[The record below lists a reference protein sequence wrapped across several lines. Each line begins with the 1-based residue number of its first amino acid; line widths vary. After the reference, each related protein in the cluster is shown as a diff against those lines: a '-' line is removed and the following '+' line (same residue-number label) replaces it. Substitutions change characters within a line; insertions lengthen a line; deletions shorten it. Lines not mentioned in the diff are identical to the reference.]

1 MSDSLIIA
9 GRSFRSRLIV
19 GTGKYKSFQETA
31 RALEASGAEMVT
43 VAVRRVNLDRSKES
57 LLDYI
62 DPKKYFLLPNT
73 AGCYTADEA
82 IRAARLGREVG
93 LSDWVKIEV
102 IGDQATLYPDVQA
115 TLEATRVLVSEGFTV
130 LPYTSDDIVF
140 AKRLVEAGAAAVM
153 PLGAPIGSG
162 MGIQNQA
169 HIRILREMITGVP
182 LIVDAGVGTAS
193 DAAIAME
200 LGADA
205 VLMNTGI
212 ADAQDPVLMA
222 EAMHHGV
229 LAGRQAYLAGRMPKK
244 VVRHRQFPAGRRSA
258 LGSGV
263 APASRRLSATA
274 RPAIRSA
281 MIVPASHNNK
291 RAAAAALNHSQIS
304 SQHLHA
310 VHVNG
315 IAHSRFRSRQ
325 RGVPRDLSAHPGY
338 PRPELSIVIGH
349 DHHLLAR
356 GHALLGARLAASVGA
371 LGAAFRVTHPP
382 VDGRALPHIV
392 KRQSCQ
398 GEHKTD
404 RKTKH

>member
-1 MSDSLIIA
+1 MSDLLVID

-102 IGDQATLYPDVQA
+102 IGDQQTLYPDIQA
-115 TLEATRVLVSEGFTV
+115 TLEATRVLVKEGFTV

-140 AKRLVEAGAAAVM
+140 AKRLIDAGAATIM

-169 HIRILREMITGVP
+169 HIRILREMMTGVP

-212 ADAQDPVLMA
+212 ALAKDAVMMA
-222 EAMHHGV
+222 HAMRLAV
-229 LAGRQAYLAGRMPKK
+229 EAGRLAYLAGRMPK
-244 VVRHRQFPAGRRSA
+244 RLYASA
-258 LGSGV
+258 SSPMSDLIG
-263 APASRRLSATA
+263 AS
-274 RPAIRSA
+274 P
-281 MIVPASHNNK
+281 K
-291 RAAAAALNHSQIS
+291 
-304 SQHLHA
+304 
-310 VHVNG
+310 
-315 IAHSRFRSRQ
+315 
-325 RGVPRDLSAHPGY
+325 
-338 PRPELSIVIGH
+338 
-349 DHHLLAR
+349 
-356 GHALLGARLAASVGA
+356 
-371 LGAAFRVTHPP
+371 
-382 VDGRALPHIV
+382 
-392 KRQSCQ
+392 
-398 GEHKTD
+398 
-404 RKTKH
+404 